1 MRRESNVSFTSSF
14 TKKEATVARAC
25 FLRAPFAFV
34 SLQAARRDVGAAV
47 AEEPARVVAA
57 AREGALDEDAEFARA
72 HALEDVAGRP
82 DRRHAAPR
90 SPGGNEGD
98 GGAPR
103 IGGGEGDGGA
113 PRIGGGGGGG
123 GEGLR
128 RSEEAGGDFFL
139 SSPRRT
145 QYHPQGR
152 TCVNGPWHAHVGA
165 SVGRRHAG
173 AETPRTTV
181 G

>member
-1 MRRESNVSFTSSF
+1 MQNSHGLTPSKTSQVDP
-14 TKKEATVARAC
+14 TGGT
-25 FLRAPFAFV
+25 P
-34 SLQAARRDVGAAV
+34 
-47 AEEPARVVAA
+47 
-57 AREGALDEDAEFARA
+57 
-72 HALEDVAGRP
+72 HW
-82 DRRHAAPR
+82 

-123 GEGLR
+123 GEGAAPLR
-128 RSEEAGGDFFL
+128 GGGGDFFL

-152 TCVNGPWHAHVGA
+152 TCVNGPWHVHVGA